1 MESLL
6 WLWLGIILVSIIV
19 EFLTSDMVAI
29 WFTAA
34 AIPSFILALLR
45 VEAVFQIIAFVVV
58 SVLLLSLTRPF
69 VMKYFKT
76 NEIKSNVDA
85 IMGQTGTV
93 VKEITPNTVGRIK
106 IRSGEWSAIAKE
118 VIAVGVNVR
127 VLDIEGVKLIV
138 ERIENKE

>member
-1 MESLL
+1 MDSLI
-6 WLWLGIILVSIIV
+6 WLWLGIILITLIV
-19 EFLTSDMVAI
+19 EFITSDMVAI

-34 AIPSFILALLR
+34 AIPSFILALLD
-45 VEAVFQIIAFVVV
+45 VNEIFQIIAFVVV

-85 IMGQTGTV
+85 IMGQTGIV
-93 VKEITPNTVGRIK
+93 IKEITPTTVGRIK

-118 VIAVGVNVR
+118 TIGLGENVR
-127 VLDIEGVKLIV
+127 ILDIEGVKLIV
-138 ERIENKE
+138 ERLDSK